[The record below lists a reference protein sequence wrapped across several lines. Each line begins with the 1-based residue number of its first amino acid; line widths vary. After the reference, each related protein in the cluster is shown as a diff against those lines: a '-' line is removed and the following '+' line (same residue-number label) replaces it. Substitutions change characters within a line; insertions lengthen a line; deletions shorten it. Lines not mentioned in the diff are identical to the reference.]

1 MPILFPVF
9 GANVPAVPS
18 VPSSDKKEKKNFLK
32 EFKAELKRVSW
43 PTPKQIVNNTVAV
56 ITIVLTICIVVF
68 VLDVIFESLN
78 TYGVEKL
85 KALVT
90 SSSSDE
96 VVIET
101 DEVLVEGENTEVSS
115 EAETT
120 DAQTDSQTT
129 TETTVV
135 ETTEETTKVPTTEE
149 TSVEESAEEFTTEIE
164 TEAVVEVVEDE
175 PETEQIEYTTE
186 KKSGRTVKTW
196 CKVFE

>member
-1 MPILFPVF
+1 MAKEV
-9 GANVPAVPS
+9 N
-18 VPSSDKKEKKNFLK
+18 KKEKENKKESTKKVANTKAASTKKETNKKNFFK

-56 ITIVLTICIVVF
+56 ITIVLTICVVVF

-129 TETTVV
+129 TETTDAT
-135 ETTEETTKVPTTEE
+135 ETTDQAEDKTTTE
-149 TSVEESAEEFTTEIE
+149 
-164 TEAVVEVVEDE
+164 
-175 PETEQIEYTTE
+175 Q
-186 KKSGRTVKTW
+186 
-196 CKVFE
+196 